1 MKFSFYYI
9 LYNLSFLITTQ
20 AKILGATTNEL
31 KKIDSNIFD
40 VKLYKKFNKYK
51 STCYNKKKLNWE
63 K

>member
-1 MKFSFYYI
+1 M
-9 LYNLSFLITTQ
+9 TTQ
-20 AKILGATTNEL
+20 AKIIGATTNEL

-51 STCYNKKKLNWE
+51 STCYNKKILNWE